1 MIKKEKRVNTSV
13 IKKVTDTF
21 SVVGNKCNNCQ
32 QSGIQTLKAL
42 GWITAM
48 ILVTFSVQIMTKN
61 RVVIVNPTRVSQEAT
76 VFQEIRKTQAKYEAT
91 LNAESSVELA
101 ALQEEQKKLDQEKK
115 KINAAEFQKKQD
127 ALNEKVMA
135 FKRKYAY
142 RIRQIVTASQQ
153 AAAST
158 EKETAAALKR
168 VAEREQV
175 GIVLNTTS
183 IMYADEKTNDI
194 TQEFIDEMN
203 KTVPTVAYPD
213 PATINIALGE

>member
-1 MIKKEKRVNTSV
+1 MIKKAKTNI

-21 SVVGNKCNNCQ
+21 SGVENKCNNCQ
-32 QSGIQTLKAL
+32 KAGIQTLKAL
-42 GWITAM
+42 GWMTAM
-48 ILVTFSVQIMTKN
+48 VLVAFSVQIMTKN
-61 RVVIVNPTRVSQEAT
+61 RVVIVNPARVSQEAS

-115 KINAAEFQKKQD
+115 KTNATEFQKKQD

-142 RIRQIVTASQQ
+142 RVRQIVTASQQ

-158 EKETAAALKR
+158 EKATADALKR
-168 VAEREQV
+168 VAERERV
-175 GIVLNTTS
+175 GIVLNTTG
-183 IMYADEKTNDI
+183 IMYANEKTNDI